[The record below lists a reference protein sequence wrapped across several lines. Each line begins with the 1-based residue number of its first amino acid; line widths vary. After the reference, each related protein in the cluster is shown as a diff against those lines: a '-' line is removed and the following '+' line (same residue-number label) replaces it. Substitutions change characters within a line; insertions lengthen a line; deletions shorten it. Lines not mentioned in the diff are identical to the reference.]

1 MNEDELN
8 EKEEELTAEERISE
22 DLAERRLKEEIER
35 YEAQNQEAYDKEVSG
50 ENFLKDRAQEN
61 EENEED
67 EPDAGDIAKGVS
79 FEVAAGL
86 ATDNF
91 TRGLLNPVFGPKG
104 IALYGIANFVSGSVA
119 NLIAQR
125 LRGESNISIGE
136 ILSSGAAGI
145 IPGTTAKVGK
155 NLTRVVGKAGTV
167 KRAAIAGGLTG
178 VGAEALRVGID
189 EKRLLDFQEAMLGG
203 AVGGTAS
210 AGMQKLLGA
219 GTAGLQNYA
228 RHLKGKQTIRLTPDE
243 VLELGLEQPFASRFA
258 DELSPMSAKK
268 LKSELD
274 TRAVAG
280 TYGFTYTKIGSKN
293 RRNQLGIPNDIS
305 TVYLNHAEAYKKAMG
320 PNDNLEKFP
329 TLLWDG
335 ERFRPKSKGNY
346 VYFEKYIDRK
356 TRQKLGTSRRA
367 LRIWRQTRPGVKPG
381 TFYREKLKQLR
392 ELNAEE
398 ARLGL
403 PDSQRTKLREVDMD
417 HKNALRSVE
426 IYTEGLSEKNTKF
439 VYDLLEKYGLFT
451 GDDSR
456 NLILRNREIHKL
468 LWPRMKAA
476 LKALNHK
483 TIADFQNTKY
493 PELEYLKYLAG
504 DIKNPKYSDDTP
516 LREYIDTIKFI
527 EEQASDQA
535 LDALNLK
542 VQDLLQGKQANVST
556 PLRDRLVEILG
567 GEENLKAFLARLK
580 RQMPKFIQPDL
591 IEGEFNYIG
600 SFGPLDPKQIADI
613 LNEPS

>member
-8 EKEEELTAEERISE
+8 EEEELTAEERISK

-50 ENFLKDRAQEN
+50 ENFLRDRAQ
-61 EENEED
+61 ENEED

-86 ATDNF
+86 ATDNL
-91 TRGLLNPVFGPKG
+91 TRGLLNPLLGPKG

-228 RHLKGKQTIRLTPDE
+228 RHLKGKETIRLTPDE

-258 DELSPMSAKK
+258 DELSPTSAKN
-268 LKSELD
+268 LESELD
-274 TRAVAG
+274 TRALAG
-280 TYGFTYTKIGSKN
+280 GYGFTYSTVATKN

-305 TVYLNHAEAYKKAMG
+305 SIYLNHAEAYKKAMG

-335 ERFRPKSKGNY
+335 ERFRPKSKGSY

-392 ELNAEE
+392 DLNAEE
-398 ARLGL
+398 KRLGL
-403 PDSQRTKLREVDMD
+403 PESQRTKLREVDMD

-426 IYTEGLSEKNTKF
+426 DYTEGLTPKGTEKVF
-439 VYDLLEKYGLFT
+439 DLMEEGGLFV
-451 GDDSR
+451 GDDTR
-456 NLILRNREIHKL
+456 NLILRSKIIHRK
-468 LWPRMKAA
+468 LWPKMKEA
-476 LKALNHK
+476 LAKLNHK
-483 TIADFQNTKY
+483 RRKDFGSQRQYIN
-493 PELEYLKYLAG
+493 YLTQSV
-504 DIKNPKYSDDTP
+504 NPVTEDTP
-516 LREYIDTIKFI
+516 IKEYIDAIQYI
-527 EEQASDQA
+527 EDVAAQEAEAA
-535 LDALNLK
+535 LEKK
-542 VQDLLQGKQANVST
+542 VQDLLQGKQANVQT
-556 PLRDRLVEILG
+556 PLRDILVEILG
-567 GEENLKAFLARLK
+567 GEDNLKAFLARLK

-613 LNEPS
+613 LNEPL

>member
-1 MNEDELN
+1 M
-8 EKEEELTAEERISE
+8 
-22 DLAERRLKEEIER
+22 
-35 YEAQNQEAYDKEVSG
+35 VG
-50 ENFLKDRAQEN
+50 
-61 EENEED
+61 
-67 EPDAGDIAKGVS
+67 GVS

-86 ATDNF
+86 ATDNL
-91 TRGLLNPVFGPKG
+91 TRGLLNPLLGPKG

-119 NLIAQR
+119 NIIAQR

-155 NLTRVVGKAGTV
+155 NLTRVIGKAGTV

-228 RHLKGKQTIRLTPDE
+228 RHLKGKETIRLTPDE

-258 DELSPMSAKK
+258 DELSPTSAKK
-268 LKSELD
+268 LESELD
-274 TRAVAG
+274 TRALAG
-280 TYGFTYTKIGSKN
+280 GYGFTYNTVATKN

-305 TVYLNHAEAYKKAMG
+305 SVYLNHAEAYKKAMG

-329 TLLWDG
+329 TLLWNG
-335 ERFRPKSKGNY
+335 ERFRPKSKGSY

-356 TRQKLGTSRRA
+356 TRQKLGKSRRA

-398 ARLGL
+398 KRLGL
-403 PDSQRTKLREVDMD
+403 PESQRTKLREVDMD

-426 IYTEGLSEKNTKF
+426 DYTEGLTPKGTEKVF
-439 VYDLLEKYGLFT
+439 DLMEEGGLFI
-451 GDDSR
+451 GDDRR
-456 NLILRNREIHKL
+456 NLILRSKIIHRK
-468 LWPRMKAA
+468 LWPKMKEA
-476 LKALNHK
+476 LAKLNHK
-483 TIADFQNTKY
+483 RRKDFGSQRQYIN
-493 PELEYLKYLAG
+493 YLTQS
-504 DIKNPKYSDDTP
+504 INPVTEDTP
-516 LREYIDTIKFI
+516 IKEYIDAIQYI
-527 EEQASDQA
+527 EDVAAQEAEAA
-535 LDALNLK
+535 LEKK
-542 VQDLLQGKQANVST
+542 VQDLLQGKQANVQT
-556 PLRDRLVEILG
+556 PLRDILVEILG
-567 GEENLKAFLARLK
+567 GEDNLKAFLARLK

-613 LNEPS
+613 LNEPL